1 MKWNL
6 DHSSSLHTRC
16 LHWGQLDQAN
26 IKPEILTGVLVG
38 SNQFVVL
45 HDSSIEEQL
54 VQVAALVKLLQLLV
68 GLHSLTIIE
77 VCVFICL

>member
-6 DHSSSLHTRC
+6 DHSSSLHPRC

-38 SNQFVVL
+38 SHQFVVF
-45 HDSSIEEQL
+45 HNPSVEEQL
-54 VQVAALVKLLQLLV
+54 VQVTALVKLLQLLV
-68 GLHSLTIIE
+68 GFHSLTK
-77 VCVFICL
+77 